1 MSARFPLPERLR
13 SKSIRAKVVT
23 LLTVPVVSV
32 MALWGHAA
40 VTTASQI
47 SDKEQLKEVN
57 SALVTPISR
66 FTGAVQDE
74 RAAAMKYRVAHDAAT
89 RQDFT
94 ESTARTDKAVDALN
108 AGLRSISTDLAD
120 LDASLPDRIQK
131 LKFSADSLS
140 GPRQKAQARGG
151 AEGIGGYD
159 TAVQRAMSV
168 RAGLA
173 AADSDTARTLLQL
186 ARARDALSRQDAL
199 LGAAHAADG
208 EMTPGQYREFVGD
221 VAVQRSL
228 TEAALP
234 DLSGR
239 DATAFRAALGTAG
252 AKDLSHVQDM
262 VLAAG
267 ARNAVDAVPA
277 GRWQSDARS
286 TLTALDKA
294 GSRAIDEAAGAEPYS
309 LSSLGSS
316 GIAVILGLLGVIV
329 SLLLSVRIGRGLV
342 ADLTGLRNAA
352 LDMAATRLPASMR
365 RIHNGEDVDL
375 DKEAPLDETPH
386 SDEVGQVGAALTT
399 VQRAALRAVAD
410 RAAVLTGVSGVYVSL
425 ARRSQV
431 LLHRQLDLLDAM
443 ERRTEDPTDLEDLFR
458 IDHLTTRM
466 RRHAESLL
474 ILSGSAP
481 GRAWRNPVPLIDAIR
496 AGLAETPDFD
506 RVQLQDIPDLLLA
519 GSAVADVVHLV
530 AELAENASAFSPP
543 HTPVVVRGEPV
554 GAGAC
559 LEIEDRGLG
568 MSDEALAD
576 ANARI
581 NASDIDLLD
590 SRKLGLFVVN
600 RLSERQH
607 LDVTLRRSIYGGIT
621 AVVFIPQNLLEA
633 SHPGLRPVP
642 TPPAAPL
649 PQRTATPPAD
659 RPPPRGS
666 APDPAA
672 SRPQS
677 GLELPTRRRQTEGL
691 EMRNPA
697 GPEAQ
702 PQAPRLGQSAALGGR
717 VGKAAPRRGAPLT
730 GGVDPGTAEAP
741 VQRTYSQDAD
751 LGPAESPVQRTHSQ
765 DADPG
770 PAETPVPHAH
780 TQDTGPDGLP
790 RRVRQASIS
799 PELRDSAPAQGDGT
813 ARSPEAAR
821 ATMTSLSS
829 GRRRARAAREEGG
842 PAAPN
847 DGGPR

>member
-1 MSARFPLPERLR
+1 MPARFPLPERLR

-66 FTGAVQDE
+66 FTVAVQDE
-74 RAAAMKYRVAHDAAT
+74 RSAAMKYRAAHDATT

-94 ESTARTDKAVDALN
+94 EATSRTDKAVGTLN

-120 LDASLPDRIQK
+120 LDASLPERIQQF
-131 LKFSADSLS
+131 KFSADSLS
-140 GPRQKAQARGG
+140 GPRQKAGAQGG
-151 AEGIGGYD
+151 TEAIGGYD
-159 TAVQRAMSV
+159 TAVQRALSV

-173 AADSDTARTLLQL
+173 AADSGTARTLLQL

-199 LGAAHAADG
+199 LGAAHAAEG
-208 EMTPGQYREFVGD
+208 GMAPVQYRDFVGD

-234 DLSGR
+234 DLPDR
-239 DATAFRAALGTAG
+239 DAAAFRAALGTEG
-252 AKDLSHVQDM
+252 AKDLNHVQDM

-267 ARNAVDAVPA
+267 AKHAVDAVPA
-277 GRWQSDARS
+277 KRWQSDAHT

-294 GSRAIDEAAGAEPYS
+294 ESRAIDEAAGAEPYS

-316 GIAVILGLLGVIV
+316 GIAVVLGLLGVIV

-352 LDMAATRLPASMR
+352 LDMAANRLPASMR

-481 GRAWRNPVPLIDAIR
+481 GRAWRNPVPLIDAVR

-506 RVQLQDIPDLLLA
+506 RVQLHDIPDLLLA

-581 NASDIDLLD
+581 TASDIDLLD

-600 RLSERQH
+600 RLAERQR

-633 SHPGLRPVP
+633 PHPGLRPSP
-642 TPPAAPL
+642 TPPETPL
-649 PQRTATPPAD
+649 PQRTATPTARVD
-659 RPPPRGS
+659 RTTPRGS
-666 APDPAA
+666 APDPA
-672 SRPQS
+672 PQS
-677 GLELPTRRRQTEGL
+677 PEGLDLPTRRGQLPEGADVQ
-691 EMRNPA
+691 PA
-697 GPEAQ
+697 
-702 PQAPRLGQSAALGGR
+702 RLGQSAALGGR
-717 VGKAAPRRGAPLT
+717 VGKAAPRRGVPDAE
-730 GGVDPGTAEAP
+730 GVDPGTAETP
-741 VQRTYSQDAD
+741 VQRT
-751 LGPAESPVQRTHSQ
+751 RNQ

-770 PAETPVPHAH
+770 AE
-780 TQDTGPDGLP
+780 DLP

-799 PELRDSAPAQGDGT
+799 PELRDAAPAQGNADGT
-813 ARSPEAAR
+813 GTRSPEAAR

-829 GRRRARAAREEGG
+829 GRRRARAARE
-842 PAAPN
+842 PN
-847 DGGPR
+847 DGGHR

>member
-1 MSARFPLPERLR
+1 MPARFPLPERLR

-66 FTGAVQDE
+66 FTVAVQGE
-74 RAAAMKYRVAHDAAT
+74 RAAAMKYRAAHDATT

-94 ESTARTDKAVDALN
+94 GATARTDKAVDALN

-120 LDASLPDRIQK
+120 LDAALPERIQK
-131 LKFSADSLS
+131 LRFSADSLS
-140 GPRQKAQARGG
+140 GPRQKAGAPGG
-151 AEGIGGYD
+151 TEAIGGYD
-159 TAVQRAMSV
+159 TAVQRALSV

-173 AADSDTARTLLQL
+173 AADGDTARTLLQL

-199 LGAAHAADG
+199 LGAAHAAGG
-208 EMTPGQYREFVGD
+208 ELTPGQYREFVGD

-234 DLSGR
+234 DLSGS
-239 DATAFRAALGTAG
+239 DATAFRAALGTVG

-262 VLAAG
+262 ALAAG
-267 ARNAVDAVPA
+267 ARGAADAVPA
-277 GRWQSDARS
+277 GRWQSDARA

-294 GSRAIDEAAGAEPYS
+294 ESGAIDEAAGAEPYS

-316 GIAVILGLLGVIV
+316 GIAVLLGLLGVIV

-399 VQRAALRAVAD
+399 VQRAALRAVAG

-431 LLHRQLDLLDAM
+431 LLHRQLELLDAM

-481 GRAWRNPVPLIDAIR
+481 GRAWRNPVPLIDAVR

-506 RVQLQDIPDLLLA
+506 RVQLHDIPELSLA
-519 GSAVADVVHLV
+519 GPAVADIAHLV
-530 AELAENASAFSPP
+530 AELAENASSFSPP

-581 NASDIDLLD
+581 NAADIDLLD

-607 LDVTLRRSIYGGIT
+607 LEVTLRRSIYGGIT

-633 SHPGLRPVP
+633 PHPGLRG
-642 TPPAAPL
+642 
-649 PQRTATPPAD
+649 D

-672 SRPQS
+672 QSPQ
-677 GLELPTRRRQTEGL
+677 GL
-691 EMRNPA
+691 EMQPPTRH
-697 GPEAQ
+697 EA
-702 PQAPRLGQSAALGGR
+702 PTRLGQSAALGGR
-717 VGKAAPRRGAPLT
+717 VGKAAPRTSASDA
-730 GGVDPGTAEAP
+730 GGVDPGMAEN
-741 VQRTYSQDAD
+741 
-751 LGPAESPVQRTHSQ
+751 PVQRTHSQ

-770 PAETPVPHAH
+770 TEE
-780 TQDTGPDGLP
+780 LP
-790 RRVRQASIS
+790 RRVRQANIS
-799 PELRDSAPAQGDGT
+799 PELRDGAPAQGEG
-813 ARSPEAAR
+813 AGAGGRSPEAAR

-829 GRRRARAAREEGG
+829 GRRRARAARD
-842 PAAPN
+842 APN
-847 DGGPR
+847 DGGHR

>member
-1 MSARFPLPERLR
+1 MPARFPLPERLR
-13 SKSIRAKVVT
+13 SKTIRAKVVT

-57 SALVTPISR
+57 SALVAPISR

-74 RAAAMKYRVAHDAAT
+74 RAAAMKYRVAHDATT

-108 AGLRSISTDLAD
+108 VGLRSISTDLAD

-208 EMTPGQYREFVGD
+208 EMTPGQYRDFVGD

-286 TLTALDKA
+286 TLSALDKA

-543 HTPVVVRGEPV
+543 NTPVVVRGEPV

-581 NASDIDLLD
+581 NATDIDLLD

-621 AVVFIPQNLLEA
+621 AVVFIPQNLLESA
-633 SHPGLRPVP
+633 HPGLRPVP

-659 RPPPRGS
+659 RPTPRGS
-666 APDPAA
+666 APDPAG

-677 GLELPTRRRQTEGL
+677 GLDVPY
-691 EMRNPA
+691 
-697 GPEAQ
+697 
-702 PQAPRLGQSAALGGR
+702 RLGQSAALGGR
-717 VGKAAPRRGAPLT
+717 VGKAAPRRGVPLT
-730 GGVDPGTAEAP
+730 GGADPGTAEPPVPHAHTEDVDPGTAEPP
-741 VQRTYSQDAD
+741 VPHAHTED
-751 LGPAESPVQRTHSQ
+751 V
-765 DADPG
+765 DPG
-770 PAETPVPHAH
+770 TAEPPVPHAH

-799 PELRDSAPAQGDGT
+799 PELRDSTPAQGDGT